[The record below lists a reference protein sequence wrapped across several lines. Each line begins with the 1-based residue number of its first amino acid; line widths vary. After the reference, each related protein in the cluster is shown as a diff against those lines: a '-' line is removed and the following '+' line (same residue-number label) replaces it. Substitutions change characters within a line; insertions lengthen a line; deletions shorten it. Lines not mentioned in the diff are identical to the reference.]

1 MMLTALAFHA
11 EKLHDDL
18 VYQRVKRIAEWLSR
32 FGKQATFFVYPF
44 RAEVVNQTSKVID
57 RVRYLDE
64 LGHEIGQHTHFC
76 AGKNINK
83 TYKRNDL
90 SKENIRNCIRRD
102 FLVLKKVVYIQRVF
116 SAEAWIVNEIVLS
129 TLIEL
134 GFFYDCSA
142 RFQKGKNYKN
152 LIKNPNHMWLSKPKL
167 WTNEKGQLVLLPTTC
182 SLGEWFRGG
191 WRLYINGNVLYRIV
205 YLHHYD
211 LLSLATYFGL
221 WFFLVCGSR
230 RLKCVSSIGRE
241 MVWSNK

>member
-57 RVRYLDE
+57 RVKYLAE
-64 LGHEIGQHTHFC
+64 LGHEIGQHTHFY

-142 RFQKGKNYKN
+142 RFQKDKNTQNFKKN
-152 LIKNPNHMWLSKPKL
+152 LNHMWLSKPKL

-191 WRLYINGNVLYRIV
+191 WRRYTNGNVLYRIV
-205 YLHHYD
+205 YLHDYD
-211 LLSLATYFGL
+211 LLSLTKYLGL
-221 WFFLVCGSR
+221 WFFLFAEFKKLIS
-230 RLKCVSSIGRE
+230 VSSI
-241 MVWSNK
+241 VKNILL